1 MIDILLTLMRWLH
14 LSSMA
19 TLVGGVLYAR
29 FVIAPSENFLPPDA
43 RTKLDEA
50 AAAHFRPV
58 VYGAMGCLVISG
70 MFNYMLKSGHTVVYH
85 ALFGLKI
92 LLALHIF
99 SVAILI
105 ARPGNKKRNRL
116 MFGAAVSG
124 LTVILISNY
133 LKFIS

>member
-1 MIDILLTLMRWLH
+1 MIDVLLTLMRWLH
-14 LSSMA
+14 LSAMA
-19 TLVGGVLYAR
+19 ALVGGVLYAR
-29 FVIAPSENFLPPDA
+29 FVIAPSENFLPGEA

-58 VYGAMGCLVISG
+58 VWAAIVCLIVSG

-85 ALFGLKI
+85 VLFGLKI

-99 SVAILI
+99 AVAILI

>member
-1 MIDILLTLMRWLH
+1 MEDILMTLMRWLH

-19 TLVGGVLYAR
+19 TLVGGVIYAR
-29 FVIAPSENFLPPDA
+29 FVIAPSENFLPADA
-43 RTKLDEA
+43 HIKLEEA

-58 VYGAMGCLVISG
+58 VSVAIACLVISG
-70 MFNYMLKSGHTVVYH
+70 LFNYMLKPGHTVIYH

-99 SVAILI
+99 TVAILI
-105 ARPGNKKRNRL
+105 ARPGNKRRNRQ

-133 LKFIS
+133 LKFI